1 MLKFTYPIA
10 QKSIITGFTLIEL
23 IVSVSITSILAAI
36 AIPNFSDFIVQMRV
50 DNEIS
55 RLQRLLL
62 TARNHAIS
70 VQYPVTLCP
79 LNEQNQCTTQWQDE
93 IGVFID
99 SNDNKVYEPA
109 SNEVLIAMKDFA
121 FEGDK
126 LQYGLRRNRIKFAPT
141 GRTTGWGSNGTLKYC
156 PKNHIDHSR
165 AIVIST
171 SGRFYSSRDIN
182 GDGKDQTRNGGNIIC
197 R

>member
-1 MLKFTYPIA
+1 MLKLIFPFA
-10 QKSIITGFTLIEL
+10 QNSIIKGFTLIEL
-23 IVSVSITSILAAI
+23 MVSVSIVAILTAI
-36 AIPNFSDFIVQMRV
+36 AAPSFSDFIVEMRV

-62 TARNHAIS
+62 TARNHAITMQS
-70 VQYPVTLCP
+70 PVTLCP
-79 LNEQNQCTTQWQDE
+79 LNEQNQCTSQWQDE

-99 SNDNKVYEPA
+99 SNDNKIYEPA

-121 FEGDK
+121 FEGDR

-156 PKNHIDHSR
+156 PRNHNDHSR

-182 GDGKDQTRNGGNIIC
+182 GDGRDQIRNGGNIIC

>member
-1 MLKFTYPIA
+1 MLTHILATAFRSNIK
-10 QKSIITGFTLIEL
+10 GFTLIEL
-23 IVSVSITSILAAI
+23 MVSVSLTSILATI
-36 AIPNFSDFIVQMRV
+36 AIPNYSDFIVQMRV
-50 DNEIS
+50 DNEIC
-55 RLQRLLL
+55 RLHRLLL

-79 LNEQNQCTTQWQDE
+79 LNKQNQCTSQWQDE

-109 SNEVLIAMKDFA
+109 SNEVLITMKNFA

-126 LQYGLRRNRIKFAPT
+126 LQYGLKRNRIKFAPT

-156 PKNHIDHSR
+156 PKNYDEHSR

-182 GDGKDQTRNGGNIIC
+182 GDGKDQVRNGSNIIC

>member
-1 MLKFTYPIA
+1 MHTHVLANAFRSRLK
-10 QKSIITGFTLIEL
+10 GFTLIEL
-23 IVSVSITSILAAI
+23 MVSVSVISILAVI
-36 AIPNFSDFIVQMRV
+36 AVPNYSKFIVKMRV

-79 LNEQNQCTTQWQDE
+79 LNEQNQCTSQWQGE

-99 SNDNKVYEPA
+99 SNDNKIYEPA

-121 FEGDK
+121 FAGDL
-126 LQYGLRRNRIKFAPT
+126 LQYGLKRNRIKFAPT

-156 PKNHIDHSR
+156 PKNHNDHSR

-182 GDGKDQTRNGGNIIC
+182 GDGKDQTRNGSNIIC

>member
-1 MLKFTYPIA
+1 MLKLIFPFA
-10 QKSIITGFTLIEL
+10 QNSIIKGFTLIEL
-23 IVSVSITSILAAI
+23 MVSVSIVAILTAI
-36 AIPNFSDFIVQMRV
+36 AAPSFSDFIVEMRV

-62 TARNHAIS
+62 TARNHAITMQS
-70 VQYPVTLCP
+70 PVTLCP
-79 LNEQNQCTTQWQDE
+79 LNEQNQCTSQWQDE

-99 SNDNKVYEPA
+99 SNDNKIYEPA

-121 FEGDK
+121 FEGDR

-156 PKNHIDHSR
+156 PRNHNDHSR

-182 GDGKDQTRNGGNIIC
+182 GDGRDQTRNGGNIIC

>member
-1 MLKFTYPIA
+1 MLKLTYPVT
-10 QKSIITGFTLIEL
+10 QNSIIKGFTLIEL
-23 IVSVSITSILAAI
+23 MVSVSVTSVLATFAV
-36 AIPNFSDFIVQMRV
+36 PNFNEFIVQIRV

-55 RLQRLLL
+55 KLQRLLL

-79 LNEQNQCTTQWQDE
+79 LNEQNQCTSQWQDE
-93 IGVFID
+93 IAVFID
-99 SNDNKVYEPA
+99 SNDNKIYEPA

-121 FEGDK
+121 HEGDR
-126 LQYGLRRNRIKFAPT
+126 LQYGLNRNRIKFAPT

-156 PKNHIDHSR
+156 PINYNDHSR

-182 GDGKDQTRNGGNIIC
+182 GDGRDQIRNGGNIIC